1 MMQHRKNK
9 GFTLIELLI
18 TMLIGLI
25 IMAGMTSVFISQTRT
40 ASMLKNKTEA
50 MGDLFLASQIMQSE
64 LRGAKGICWNAA
76 LSTIVYQPIDS
87 TAACGGAAS
96 ASNGAFELR
105 PASST
110 KPTPYICWT
119 RPNNGSGCQELIR
132 GLPAATGGPSTGGLN
147 VTPSGVAPAPV
158 IYTVDLKSLFHG
170 QDNQMNNLGLTFKV
184 WARNK

>member
-64 LRGAKGICWNAA
+64 LRGAKGICWNSA

-96 ASNGAFELR
+96 ASNGAFEHR
-105 PASST
+105 PASAT

-132 GLPAATGGPSTGGLN
+132 GLPAATGGLN
-147 VTPSGVAPAPV
+147 VTPSGLAPV